1 MKSERGFTV
10 VEVLIAVLILT
21 VGLLGMV
28 TTAALTTRMIAQG
41 QRYSEAS
48 AIANERFEILRAKS
62 CAEMT
67 GGSAQLGR
75 FSVSWTVTP
84 DAADTRRQVD
94 VTVVSPVAGG
104 SRTDRFTTIIACR

>member
-75 FSVSWTVTP
+75 FAVSWTVTP
-84 DAADTRRQVD
+84 DPANTRRQVD
-94 VTVVSPVAGG
+94 VTVVSPVPGG
-104 SRTDRFTTIIACR
+104 TRTDRFTTIIACR

>member
-1 MKSERGFTV
+1 MSSERGFTV
-10 VEVLIAVLILT
+10 VEVLIAVLVLT

-48 AIANERFEILRAKS
+48 AIANERFEILRSRA

-67 GGSAQLGR
+67 GGSAQAGR
-75 FSVSWTVTP
+75 FSVSWTVT
-84 DAADTRRQVD
+84 ASEAGTFRRVD

-104 SRTDRFTTIIACR
+104 TRADRFTTIIACR